1 MYKKSLDIQIV
12 HYGESNFLSGN
23 TYGNIG
29 SLYHN
34 QGKLEEALEM
44 FTKCIN
50 IEKVHYGENNFHLA
64 TVY

>member
-1 MYKKSLDIQIV
+1 M
-12 HYGESNFLSGN
+12 HYGESNYFSAS
-23 TYGNIG
+23 TYRNIG
-29 SLYHN
+29 LIYHD

-50 IEKVHYGENNFHLA
+50 IEKVHYGDNNFHLA